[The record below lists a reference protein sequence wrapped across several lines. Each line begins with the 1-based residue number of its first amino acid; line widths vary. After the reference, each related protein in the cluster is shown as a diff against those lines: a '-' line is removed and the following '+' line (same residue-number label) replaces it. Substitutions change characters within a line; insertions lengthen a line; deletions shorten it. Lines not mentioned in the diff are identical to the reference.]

1 MKGDL
6 KQTFM
11 MVSAKEYME
20 DLIYTMKLIGGG
32 RKLNIGRTY
41 EGFDSMAYE
50 VIQTSGGVLAELSFH
65 EYMRFID
72 MGVGRGHPLGGL
84 KATRQTLLS
93 SNKTG
98 MVQVKDN
105 TRKPKKFYS
114 KPAYGKL
121 NWLENRLLY
130 GLTEETIATLK
141 NEMQ

>member
-11 MVSAKEYME
+11 MVTAKEYME
-20 DLIYTMKLIGGG
+20 DLIATMKLLG
-32 RKLNIGRTY
+32 KKMNIGVTN
-41 EGFDSMAYE
+41 EALDGLSYE
-50 VIQTSGGVLAELSFH
+50 VTQTSGGVLAQLSFK
-65 EYMRFID
+65 EYLRFID

-84 KATRQTLLS
+84 KSTKQTLLS
-93 SNKTG
+93 SNKVG
-98 MVQVKDN
+98 MVQIKDK
-105 TRKPKKFYS
+105 TRKARKLYS

>member
-11 MVSAKEYME
+11 MVTAKEYME
-20 DLIYTMKLIGGG
+20 DLIATMKLLG
-32 RKLNIGRTY
+32 KKMNIGVTN
-41 EGFDSMAYE
+41 EALDGLSYE
-50 VIQTSGGVLAELSFH
+50 VTQTSGGVLAQLSFK
-65 EYMRFID
+65 EYLRFID

-84 KATRQTLLS
+84 KSTKQTLLS
-93 SNKTG
+93 SNKVG
-98 MVQVKDN
+98 MVQIKDK
-105 TRKPKKFYS
+105 TRKPRKLYS